1 MRPGVPPKTKTAGEA
16 RTGTRRMTEKA
27 VRVVIE
33 GRVQAVWFRA
43 WTAQEATRRN
53 LRGWVRNRMDGSVEA
68 LLAGAEADVDDM
80 IEACRQGPPMA
91 QVTDV
96 IQYPAEDPGGE
107 GFRYLPTA

>member
-1 MRPGVPPKTKTAGEA
+1 
-16 RTGTRRMTEKA
+16 MTEKA

-43 WTAQEATRRN
+43 WTAQEAKARG
-53 LRGWVRNRMDGSVEA
+53 LSGWVRNRMDGSVEA

-80 IEACRQGPPMA
+80 IEACRQGPPA
-91 QVTDV
+91 AHVTDV
-96 IQYPAEDPGGE
+96 TPYPAEDPGGE